1 VSAEDEPFVSKKSH
15 TDGYQASKNCS
26 IHITVRTQSS
36 QGPVQEREDSKT
48 KERIESTGENV
59 ARKLQHRLVGMNSHV
74 ERRELKIDSL
84 FLGNKG
90 AV

>member
-1 VSAEDEPFVSKKSH
+1 
-15 TDGYQASKNCS
+15 
-26 IHITVRTQSS
+26 
-36 QGPVQEREDSKT
+36 
-48 KERIESTGENV
+48 
-59 ARKLQHRLVGMNSHV
+59 LQHRLVGMNSHV